1 MFYKKWMFLIN
12 LIFLGTWNGDAWEK
26 ETLHD
31 AVIRGT
37 ATYPDLVANFIL
49 RTPVNINTIQQRF
62 K

>member
-1 MFYKKWMFLIN
+1 MVKIY
-12 LIFLGTWNGDAWEK
+12 LIFLGTWNGNARKK

-49 RTPVNINTIQQRF
+49 CTVVNIDTIQQRF

>member
-1 MFYKKWMFLIN
+1 MVEIYI
-12 LIFLGTWNGDAWEK
+12 IFLGTWNGNARKK

-49 RTPVNINTIQQRF
+49 RTAVNINTIQQRF

>member
-1 MFYKKWMFLIN
+1 MVLID
-12 LIFLGTWNGDAWEK
+12 LTFLGTWYGNAWEK

-37 ATYPDLVANFIL
+37 ATYPDLVAYFIL
-49 RTPVNINTIQQRF
+49 RTPVNNNTIQQRF